1 MRDHNTREVY
11 STQQHSSS
19 SPAVL
24 TGSGGGVAFLVPGT
38 LFVYVLFCCFCVRT
52 HVRT

>member
-1 MRDHNTREVY
+1 MRDNNSREVC
-11 STQQHSSS
+11 STQQHSS